1 MEATTAANVAG
12 ACSGVTT
19 HMILFVAMVV
29 LLCGGLIAL
38 IISLKQIAGIVG
50 NKEKNERPAGVLAAG
65 KPASVAAATPSD
77 EAELVAVITA
87 AVTAALGNV
96 RVTGIGLSSA
106 RTAFP
111 PKIRSSW
118 RMASI
123 MENSGGV

>member
-29 LLCGGLIAL
+29 LLCGGLITL

-65 KPASVAAATPSD
+65 KRPAVAAATPD